1 MALGVMRRA
10 RWGGDV
16 GTKLLVLDFDDTRI
30 LRFMRADPRPV
41 LAGCGHSAGS
51 SFASLNTVCSEA
63 QLSQNL

>member
-1 MALGVMRRA
+1 
-10 RWGGDV
+10 
-16 GTKLLVLDFDDTRI
+16 VLDFDDTRI